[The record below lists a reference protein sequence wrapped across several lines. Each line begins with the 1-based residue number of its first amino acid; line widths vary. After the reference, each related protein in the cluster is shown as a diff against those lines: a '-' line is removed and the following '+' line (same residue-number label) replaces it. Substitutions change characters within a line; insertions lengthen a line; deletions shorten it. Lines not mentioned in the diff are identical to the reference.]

1 MIVRLEDAFGMMNT
15 YYNYG
20 AMNWNDI
27 GNLLEWRIDKCFDT
41 TMKAKS
47 LNG

>member
-15 YYNYG
+15 YYRDG

-27 GNLLEWRIDKCFDT
+27 ANLVEWWIDKCFDT